1 MQRLLDFKKKD
12 VAVDTSEQMDEIDL
26 ENLNQE
32 LQEAAKTKE
41 FEERRAELEVRKQM
55 NDISNMEHL
64 VEIAALKL
72 REKAQEFRLWELKI
86 KELKRQ
92 TKHTALKPLDYGPSN
107 SQSKISGINSNQEVR
122 LDSTI
127 ERSEN
132 SNIREQLQVRE
143 LTQENVKLLDKQLYQ
158 DEDSEFYSNLG

>member
-72 REKAQEFRLWELKI
+72 REKAQEFRL
-86 KELKRQ
+86 
-92 TKHTALKPLDYGPSN
+92 
-107 SQSKISGINSNQEVR
+107 
-122 LDSTI
+122 
-127 ERSEN
+127 
-132 SNIREQLQVRE
+132 
-143 LTQENVKLLDKQLYQ
+143 
-158 DEDSEFYSNLG
+158 